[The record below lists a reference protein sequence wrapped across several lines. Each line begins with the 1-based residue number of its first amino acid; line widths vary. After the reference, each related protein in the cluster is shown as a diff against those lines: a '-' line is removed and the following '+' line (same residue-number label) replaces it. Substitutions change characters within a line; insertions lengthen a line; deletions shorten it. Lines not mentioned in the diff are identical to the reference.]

1 MKTVKGLIVFNEVEY
16 EYSAQIQDKDDD
28 HLPEKVLDLD
38 RADGEPMSDEE
49 SENFEDIADLA
60 LENAGLLDWC
70 ERNGW
75 QVEDTGGGCSA
86 LIKQVGKKL
95 LRRITKADDPS
106 APQTFKDPI
115 AAGQYDANDRL
126 IEGSLKTYPGGI
138 DELISAG
145 E

>member
-16 EYSAQIQDKDDD
+16 EYSAQISDNDDD

-38 RADGEPMSDEE
+38 RADGEPMADEE

-60 LENAGLLDWC
+60 LENAMLLDWC

-86 LIKQVGKKL
+86 LIKQADPQL

-106 APQTFKDPI
+106 APHTFKDPI
-115 AAGQYDANDRL
+115 AVGLYDADDRL
-126 IEGSLKTYPGGI
+126 IDGSLKIYPGGV

-145 E
+145 G

>member
-16 EYSAQIQDKDDD
+16 EYSAQISDKDED
-28 HLPEKVLDLD
+28 HLPEKVTDFD
-38 RADGEPMSDEE
+38 RADGEPMSDDE
-49 SENFEDIADLA
+49 SENFEDMADLA
-60 LENAGLLDWC
+60 LENARLLDWC

-86 LIKQVGKKL
+86 LIKQASPKL

-115 AAGQYDANDRL
+115 TVGQYDSDDRL
-126 IEGSLKTYPGGI
+126 IDGSLKTYPGGV
-138 DELISAG
+138 DELISDG
-145 E
+145 G

>member
-1 MKTVKGLIVFNEVEY
+1 MKAVKGLIVFNDVEY
-16 EYSAQIQDKDDD
+16 EYSAQISDKDDD

-49 SENFEDIADLA
+49 SENFEDITDLA
-60 LENAGLLDWC
+60 LENANLLDWC

-86 LIKQVGKKL
+86 FIKQSGSKK

-115 AAGQYDANDRL
+115 AVGQYDAKDHL
-126 IEGSLKTYPGGI
+126 IDGSLKTYPGGV

-145 E
+145 G